1 MTPDVFIAGVSM
13 TAFGKRPNDT
23 VKSLTAEAVTA
34 ALADAGAVVSDIQAA
49 WFSNTRQPMLEGQNT
64 VRGQIAL
71 RPLGLTG
78 VPIVNIENACASG
91 STALLSAIHWLRAG
105 AGDIAL
111 VVGAEKMVFPDRPEQ
126 VAAAF
131 AGGTDIHD
139 RAGVLAY
146 IRDMG
151 GEAPDEADGQARSLF
166 MDLYA
171 AQARAHMARF
181 GTTQEDFARAAA
193 KNHTAAQHNPRSQY
207 RTPMTWDYAL
217 ADKPVVFPFT
227 RAMCAPLSDGAAA
240 MVVCSAAGLKR
251 LNAASRAVRVRGCA
265 LVSAGSRAPA
275 DLDLH
280 IGRRAA
286 LAAYEQAGIAPA
298 DVDVVE
304 VHDATS
310 YAEIQQIE
318 NLGLTEPGTVGAR
331 LKAGDFALGGRIP
344 VNPSGGLVA
353 KGHPIG
359 ATGIAQLFEL
369 ATQLRGEAGP
379 RQVSA
384 ARIAAAENGGGFLG
398 VEEAATVVTV
408 LEGPSS

>member
-1 MTPDVFIAGVSM
+1 MSSEVFLAGVSM
-13 TAFGKRPNDT
+13 TAFGKRPGDS
-23 VKSLTAEAVTA
+23 VKSLAAEAVTD
-34 ALADAGAVVSDIQAA
+34 ALSDAGAGVADIEAA

-78 VPIVNIENACASG
+78 IPVVNVENACASG
-91 STALLSAIHWLRAG
+91 STALLQAIHWLRAG

-111 VVGAEKMVFPDRPEQ
+111 VVGVEKMVFPDRPEQ

-139 RAGVLAY
+139 REGVLDY
-146 IRDMG
+146 IRALG
-151 GEAPDEADGQARSLF
+151 GEAPTDGRSLF

-171 AQARAHMARF
+171 AQARAHMARY
-181 GTTQEDFARAAA
+181 GSTPLDLALLAA

-207 RTPMTWDYAL
+207 RTPMTASQVL

-227 RAMCAPLSDGAAA
+227 RAMCAPVSDGAAA
-240 MVVCSAAGLKR
+240 VVVCSTRGLKR
-251 LNAASRAVRVRGCA
+251 LNAGARAVRVRGCA
-265 LVSAGSRAPA
+265 LVSAGARAP
-275 DLDLH
+275 DDFDNH

-286 LAAYEQAGIAPA
+286 AQAYEQAGVSPA
-298 DVDVVE
+298 DIDLAE

-310 YAEIQQIE
+310 YAELQQIE
-318 NLGLTEPGTVGAR
+318 NLGLAEPGTVGAR
-331 LKAGDFALGGRIP
+331 AATGDFALGGRTP

-353 KGHPIG
+353 KGHPVG
-359 ATGIAQLFEL
+359 ATGLAQLFEL

-379 RQVSA
+379 RQVEN
-384 ARIAAAENGGGFLG
+384 ARLAVAENGGGFLG

-408 LEGPSS
+408 LERRAA

>member
-1 MTPDVFIAGVSM
+1 MSGQVFIAGISM
-13 TAFGKRPNDT
+13 TRFGKRPGDS
-23 VKSLTAEAVTA
+23 VKALTAEAVTV
-34 ALADAGAVVSDIQAA
+34 ALADAGASVSDIEAA

-78 VPIVNIENACASG
+78 IPVTNVENACASG
-91 STALLSAIHWLRAG
+91 STALLSAMHWIKAG

-111 VVGAEKMVFPDRPEQ
+111 IVGAEKMVWPDRPDR

-139 RAGVLAY
+139 REGVVAY
-146 IRDMG
+146 IRSMG
-151 GEAPDEADGQARSLF
+151 GEDPGPDRSLF

-171 AQARAHMARF
+171 AQARAHMARH
-181 GTTQEDFARAAA
+181 GTTQEDFARIAA
-193 KNHTAAQHNPRSQY
+193 KNHTAGALNERAQY
-207 RTPMTWDYAL
+207 RTPMSVEQVM

-227 RAMCAPLSDGAAA
+227 RAMCAPVSDGAAA
-240 MVVCSAAGLKR
+240 AVICSAAGLAR
-251 LNAASRAVRVRGCA
+251 LCGPKRAVRVRGCA
-265 LVSAGSRAPA
+265 LVSAGDRAA
-275 DLDLH
+275 EDLAHH

-286 LAAYEQAGIAPA
+286 TKAWEQAGIGPD

-310 YAEIQQIE
+310 YAEVQQIE
-318 NLGLTEPGTVGAR
+318 NLGLAEPGTVGVR
-331 LKAGDFALGGRIP
+331 LRAGDFALGGRTP
-344 VNPSGGLVA
+344 VNPSGGLVS
-353 KGHPIG
+353 KGHPVG
-359 ATGIAQLFEL
+359 ATGIAQLFDL

-379 RQVSA
+379 RQVEG
-384 ARIAAAENGGGFLG
+384 ARIGVAENGGGFLG

-408 LEGPSS
+408 LERVA